1 VARSTFGGRPGDF
14 TIVDPSTTS
23 NIVTVAPS
31 VTGATVWSAKTGGTQ
46 YTDLLVGGTPATTV
60 SSDSKG
66 ALVPFQGPDGINVAV
81 WVQFGATRVLIDPQD
96 FNVTALVT
104 TALTAQKGIANGVA
118 ALDAT
123 ATVPIAQLPDPV
135 PSMAGKWVANGN
147 NFGVGMPQMT
157 RWQLLGSTDPSLP
170 AGEAPSLA
178 VGYLSAD
185 TRIQH
190 PGLITRGPRIVL
202 NDYSTT
208 NATSIDIQMD
218 TGTGFV
224 SIFGAGPYPTVPTNA
239 TELLPSAS
247 VVPTTTSVP
256 LDAALRV
263 VPVSVAPQGG
273 ASATPAAFIGTANS
287 FTTGSGSLATHA
299 IPLPAGATN
308 GETILLFFTTQSG
321 TVTHTPPSADWRL
334 LGTVTVVDGA
344 SAPQNKMTVWAATM
358 VTGLSG
364 TFTTAGTASVGYTR
378 RLTGTGPTLLDMF
391 GYTEYQTGA
400 TLNFPANTAANAYD
414 VMVQGIASYQPA
426 AMTGAWV
433 AAYTAG
439 MTTTTEELDTR
450 TTRATANTALEVV
463 TRASGYAS
471 AASIPSGSVALS
483 GGTGSAGNTSWASA
497 IIGVRRAPG
506 THGPS
511 RAMIELAVQSA

>member
-1 VARSTFGGRPGDF
+1 
-14 TIVDPSTTS
+14 
-23 NIVTVAPS
+23 
-31 VTGATVWSAKTGGTQ
+31 
-46 YTDLLVGGTPATTV
+46 
-60 SSDSKG
+60 
-66 ALVPFQGPDGINVAV
+66 
-81 WVQFGATRVLIDPQD
+81 
-96 FNVTALVT
+96 
-104 TALTAQKGIANGVA
+104 
-118 ALDAT
+118 
-123 ATVPIAQLPDPV
+123 
-135 PSMAGKWVANGN
+135 
-147 NFGVGMPQMT
+147 MPQMT

-190 PGLITRGPRIVL
+190 PGLIPRGPRIVL

-208 NATSIDIQMD
+208 TATSIDIQMD
-218 TGTGFV
+218 TGSGFT
-224 SIFGAGPYPTVPTNA
+224 SIFGTGPFPTVPANA

-263 VPVSVAPQGG
+263 VPVAVAPQGG

-299 IPLPAGATN
+299 IPLPASATN
-308 GETILLFFTTQSG
+308 GETLLLFFSTQSA
-321 TVTHTPPSADWRL
+321 TVSHTPPSADWVLR
-334 LGTVTVVDGA
+334 GTVTVVDGA
-344 SAPQNKMTVWAATM
+344 SVAQNKMTVWAATM
-358 VTGLSG
+358 VTGLTA
-364 TFTTAGTASVGYTR
+364 TFTTTTGTASQAYIR
-378 RLTGTGPTLLDMF
+378 RLTGTGPTLLDLF
-391 GYTEYQTGA
+391 SYTEYQSGA

-414 VMVQGIASYQPA
+414 VMVQGISSYQPA
-426 AMTGAWV
+426 VMTGAWV

-450 TTRATANTALEVV
+450 TTRATANVGLEVV

-471 AASIPSGSVALS
+471 AASIPAGSVALS
-483 GGTGSAGNTSWASA
+483 GGTGSTSNVSWGSA
-497 IIGVRRAPG
+497 IVGVRRAPG

-511 RAMIELAVQSA
+511 RVMVELAVQSA